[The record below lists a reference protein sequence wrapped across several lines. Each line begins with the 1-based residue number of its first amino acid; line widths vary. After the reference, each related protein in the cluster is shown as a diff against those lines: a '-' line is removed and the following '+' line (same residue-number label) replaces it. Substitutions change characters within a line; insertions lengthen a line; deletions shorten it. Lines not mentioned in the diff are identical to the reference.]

1 MCSPVSHLSVAE
13 VLKRDCGI
21 MFFSGLMKMQ
31 QVEVAHTSPHSL
43 QTNVSKKQT
52 YTHDEEIEVGEP
64 YRRTLQKCILLQT
77 VQESEVH
84 MLTLMECYKKLTAL
98 VMSQAPCS

>member
-1 MCSPVSHLSVAE
+1 MRMCSPVSYLSVAE

-64 YRRTLQKCILLQT
+64 
-77 VQESEVH
+77 
-84 MLTLMECYKKLTAL
+84 
-98 VMSQAPCS
+98 